1 MVVGGRCRE
10 RGWPFCF
17 VGKAHE
23 TVLFARIPGQ
33 GMPSKLE
40 HMALTDEGTEPPSEG
55 VEAAI
60 PLDTVENLMENL
72 KQFTDSL
79 HQKASQVVHWM
90 NQSEPLQTDRS
101 KKPLVESF
109 LLA

>member
-1 MVVGGRCRE
+1 
-10 RGWPFCF
+10 
-17 VGKAHE
+17 
-23 TVLFARIPGQ
+23 
-33 GMPSKLE
+33 
-40 HMALTDEGTEPPSEG
+40 
-55 VEAAI
+55 
-60 PLDTVENLMENL
+60 MENL